1 MKINV
6 SIAQRAKAI
15 TLAKYIDYQNA
26 VDDIERVHVI
36 TGKAS
41 SVVQMMQVQIVDG
54 IISEYKRA
62 LQLYA
67 TDFTRIV
74 KFGAVEYAFI
84 PNLSAMSLGEY
95 VDIDTCA
102 SKLQTKDGEL
112 DGAMLH
118 KLMCIFFRPIKYKAG
133 KHYEID
139 KYDSDKTSR
148 YANQLLQL
156 DMEQVVNTLLF
167 FSTLESELYNTYL
180 SYLAKEMEA
189 MMMEATQLHQTA

>member
-1 MKINV
+1 MTPLELLELTIEDKVKGIWFGE
-6 SIAQRAKAI
+6 
-15 TLAKYIDYQNA
+15 KYNSEFKRWYSNGQLWIHISYK
-26 VDDIERVHVI
+26 DDRL
-36 TGKAS
+36 
-41 SVVQMMQVQIVDG
+41 DG
-54 IISEYKRA
+54 EYKCWHENG
-62 LQLYA
+62 QLNVHCSY
-67 TDFTRIV
+67 
-74 KFGAVEYAFI
+74 
-84 PNLSAMSLGEY
+84 
-95 VDIDTCA
+95 
-102 SKLQTKDGEL
+102 KDGEL

-148 YANQLLQL
+148 YADQLLQL

-167 FSTLESELYNTYL
+167 FSTLESELYNTSL